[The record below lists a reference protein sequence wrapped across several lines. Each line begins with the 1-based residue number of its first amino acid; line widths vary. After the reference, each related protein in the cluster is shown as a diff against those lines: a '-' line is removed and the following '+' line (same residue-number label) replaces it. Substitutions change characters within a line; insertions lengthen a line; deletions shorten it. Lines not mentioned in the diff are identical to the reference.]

1 MYPLFRNHLFYNGF
15 FEFDILGISFAY
27 RVYTRR
33 ISSLSRMVYMTNFIK
48 IGIFFVVLGLVPIFS
63 VLAGET
69 MKELPGKSL
78 QATPSSTGSNILEGK
93 LLKIEGDFWMVED
106 LSGNQHQIHIGAE
119 TQLPQSPKQTGDSIQ
134 AVVRKDGHASFIQ

>member
-1 MYPLFRNHLFYNGF
+1 
-15 FEFDILGISFAY
+15 
-27 RVYTRR
+27 
-33 ISSLSRMVYMTNFIK
+33 MTTFIK
-48 IGIFFVVLGLVPIFS
+48 IAILLVVFGLVPIFS

-78 QATPSSTGSNILEGK
+78 ETTPSSGGSNILEGK
-93 LLKIEGDFWMVED
+93 LLKIEGDFWVVED

-119 TQLPQSPKQTGDSIQ
+119 TILPQSPKQTGDSIQ

>member
-1 MYPLFRNHLFYNGF
+1 M
-15 FEFDILGISFAY
+15 A
-27 RVYTRR
+27 
-33 ISSLSRMVYMTNFIK
+33 YMTNFIK

-93 LLKIEGDFWMVED
+93 LLKIEGDFWMVKD

-119 TQLPQSPKQTGDSIQ
+119 TKLPQSPKQTGDSIQ
-134 AVVRKDGHASFIQ
+134 AVVRKDGYASFIQ

>member
-1 MYPLFRNHLFYNGF
+1 
-15 FEFDILGISFAY
+15 
-27 RVYTRR
+27 
-33 ISSLSRMVYMTNFIK
+33 MTNFIK

-119 TQLPQSPKQTGDSIQ
+119 TQAASISQANRRFYTGCCQKRWACKLHTINPFKVHGGGTGSKEAMIPTAPGVWFPHQ
-134 AVVRKDGHASFIQ
+134 PPSQ

>member
-1 MYPLFRNHLFYNGF
+1 MF
-15 FEFDILGISFAY
+15 FEFYMLGIPLAFDIYTGRIFSLYGSFH
-27 RVYTRR
+27 
-33 ISSLSRMVYMTNFIK
+33 MTNFIK
-48 IGIFFVVLGLVPIFS
+48 IGIFFVVLSLFSIFS

-78 QATPSSTGSNILEGK
+78 EATPSSTGINILEGK
-93 LLKIEGDFWMVED
+93 LLKIEGDFWVVED

-119 TQLPQSPKQTGDSIQ
+119 TRLPQSPKQSGDSIQ